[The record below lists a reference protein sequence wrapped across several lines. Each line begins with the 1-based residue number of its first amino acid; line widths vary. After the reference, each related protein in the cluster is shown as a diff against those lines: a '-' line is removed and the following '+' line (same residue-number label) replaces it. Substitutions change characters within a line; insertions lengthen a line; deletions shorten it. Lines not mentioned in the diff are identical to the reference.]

1 MQLDQKKC
9 LIKELVMRVQEMIE
23 LQVDVEESVVEG
35 NVSMK
40 EFGELS

>member
-1 MQLDQKKC
+1 
-9 LIKELVMRVQEMIE
+9 MRVQEMIE